1 MAQSWVWG
9 HWDILYHRH
18 PDGVSSLE
26 TAFVSRKLLKSTAVT
41 GGMTLLSRITGLIR
55 DIFFASLI
63 GAGSGVAADAF
74 YVAFRIPNFLRRI
87 FGEGAFS
94 QSFVPVFAEYK
105 TKYSADEAKAFV
117 DHMAG
122 ILGLILFSI
131 TLVGVLAAPVLVMVL
146 APGFLDDPQKYD
158 LTVQM
163 LRITFPYIFFISLV
177 AMAAGVLNTYGRFGA
192 SAFTPV
198 LLNLSL
204 IGAAAWLAP
213 RMEDPVL
220 ALAWGVFIAG
230 VVQLLFQI
238 PFLRGI
244 RMLPRPRLR
253 LRKRHQGVSRVFKL
267 MLPAIFGVS
276 VAQIN
281 MLVNT
286 LLASFLITGSVSWL
300 YYSDRLM
307 EFPLGVFGIALATV
321 ILPSLARRHANN
333 SHEEFSHLL
342 DWSLRWVFLIAIP
355 ATVALVILS
364 GPLLATF
371 FYFGAFTAHDVHMSA
386 NALMAFSFGLLGF
399 ILIKVLAPGFY
410 ARQDTKTPMRIGAM
424 SMGVNIV
431 LSLLLV
437 MPLKHVGLALA
448 ISLAAFVNAGV
459 LYLMLR
465 RQEVYRPAPGWGSFL
480 ARVNLASAVMGGVLF
495 WGIGDI
501 DTWLQAP
508 ALERATRLSIW
519 VVVGGLVYLL
529 TAAAFGVR
537 LAQLLLRKGEGAT
550 VDD

>member
-9 HWDILYHRH
+9 PWDILYHRH

-41 GGMTLLSRITGLIR
+41 GSMTLLSRITGLIR
-55 DIFFASLI
+55 DIFFAGLI

-105 TKYSADEAKAFV
+105 TKYTADEAKAFV

-131 TLVGVLAAPVLVMVL
+131 TFVGVLAAPVLVMVL

-192 SAFTPV
+192 PAFTPV

-213 RMEDPVL
+213 RMEDPVV

-253 LRKRHQGVSRVFKL
+253 LRERHQGVSRVFKL

-333 SHEEFSHLL
+333 AQEEFSHLL

-355 ATVALVILS
+355 ATVALIILS
-364 GPLLATF
+364 GPMLATF
-371 FYFGAFTAHDVHMSA
+371 FYYGAFTAHDVHMSS

-410 ARQDTKTPMRIGAM
+410 ARQDTKTPMRIGAL

-465 RQEVYRPAPGWGSFL
+465 RQEVYLPSPGWVSFL
-480 ARVNLASAVMGGVLF
+480 SRVFLASAVMGAALF
-495 WGIGDI
+495 WGMGDI
-501 DTWLQAP
+501 DSWLQAP
-508 ALERATRLSIW
+508 AIERAMRLSIL
-519 VVVGGLVYLL
+519 VVAGGLVYLL
-529 TAAAFGVR
+529 TAGAFGVR
-537 LAQLLLRKGEGAT
+537 LAQLLLKKGEGGNS
-550 VDD
+550 

>member
-1 MAQSWVWG
+1 
-9 HWDILYHRH
+9 
-18 PDGVSSLE
+18 
-26 TAFVSRKLLKSTAVT
+26 
-41 GGMTLLSRITGLIR
+41 MTLLSRITGLIR

-63 GAGSGVAADAF
+63 GAGTGVAADAF

-105 TKYSADEAKAFV
+105 TKYTADETKAFV

-122 ILGLILFSI
+122 ILGAILFVV
-131 TLVGVLAAPVLVMVL
+131 TLAGVIAAPFLVMAL
-146 APGFLDDPQKYD
+146 APGFLDEPHKYG

-163 LRITFPYIFFISLV
+163 LRITFPYIFFVSLV
-177 AMAAGVLNTYGRFGA
+177 AMAAGILNTYGRFA
-192 SAFTPV
+192 AAAFTPV

-204 IGAAAWLAP
+204 IAAAVWLAP
-213 RMEDPVL
+213 RMDEPVL

-244 RMLPRPRLR
+244 RLLPYPRLR
-253 LRKRHQGVSRVFKL
+253 LRERHHGVSRVFKL

-333 SHEEFSHLL
+333 SREEFSHLL
-342 DWSLRWVFLIAIP
+342 DWGLRWVFLIAVP
-355 ATVALVILS
+355 ASVALVILS

-371 FYFGAFTAHDVHMSA
+371 FHFGAFTAHDVDMSA
-386 NALMAFSFGLLGF
+386 RALMAFAFGLLGF

-424 SMGVNIV
+424 SMGVNII

-437 MPLKHVGLALA
+437 FPLKHVGLALA
-448 ISLAAFVNAGV
+448 ISLAAFVNAGM
-459 LYLMLR
+459 LFIKLR
-465 RQEVYRPAPGWGSFL
+465 RHDVYRPSPGWMAFL
-480 ARVNLASAVMGGVLF
+480 VRVSLASIVMGAVLV
-495 WGIGDI
+495 WGAGDL
-501 DTWLQAP
+501 DSWLQAP
-508 ALERATRLSIW
+508 PLERAARLSIW
-519 VVVGGLVYLL
+519 VASGALVYLL
-529 TAAAFGVR
+529 TVTAFGVR
-537 LAQLLLRKGEGAT
+537 LAQLLLKKEEGAIT
-550 VDD
+550 HD

>member
-1 MAQSWVWG
+1 M
-9 HWDILYHRH
+9 
-18 PDGVSSLE
+18 
-26 TAFVSRKLLKSTAVT
+26 SRKLLKSTAVT

-55 DIFFASLI
+55 DILFAGLI
-63 GAGSGVAADAF
+63 GAGTGVAADAF

-105 TKYSADEAKAFV
+105 AKYTAEETRAFV

-122 ILGLILFSI
+122 VLGMILFVI
-131 TLVGVLAAPVLVMVL
+131 TLAGVIVAPLLVMAL
-146 APGFLDDPQKYD
+146 APGFLDEPHKYG

-177 AMAAGVLNTYGRFGA
+177 AMAAGILNTYGRFGA
-192 SAFTPV
+192 AAFTPV

-204 IGAAAWLAP
+204 IGAAVWLAP
-213 RMEDPVL
+213 RLDEPVL

-244 RMLPRPRLR
+244 KMLPRPRLR
-253 LRKRHQGVSRVFKL
+253 LRERHQGVSRVFKL

-286 LLASFLITGSVSWL
+286 LLASFLVTGSVSWL

-321 ILPSLARRHANN
+321 ILPSLARRHARK
-333 SHEEFSHLL
+333 SHEDFSHLL
-342 DWSLRWVFLIAIP
+342 DWGLRWVFLIAVP
-355 ATVALVILS
+355 ASVALVILS
-364 GPLLATF
+364 GPLLTTF
-371 FYFGAFTAHDVHMSA
+371 FYFGKFTAHDVRMSSD
-386 NALMAFSFGLLGF
+386 ALMAFSFGLLGF
-399 ILIKVLAPGFY
+399 IVIKVLAPGFY

-459 LYLMLR
+459 LFFMLR
-465 RQEVYRPAPGWGSFL
+465 RLNVYRPAPGWTSFL
-480 ARVNLASAVMGGVLF
+480 TRVILASVVMGFVLVWGV
-495 WGIGDI
+495 GDI
-501 DTWLQAP
+501 DSWLQAP

-519 VVVGGLVYLL
+519 VIAGAAVYLL
-529 TAAAFGVR
+529 TVTAFGVR
-537 LAQLLLRKGEGAT
+537 LAQLLLRKGEGAKF
-550 VDD
+550 DD